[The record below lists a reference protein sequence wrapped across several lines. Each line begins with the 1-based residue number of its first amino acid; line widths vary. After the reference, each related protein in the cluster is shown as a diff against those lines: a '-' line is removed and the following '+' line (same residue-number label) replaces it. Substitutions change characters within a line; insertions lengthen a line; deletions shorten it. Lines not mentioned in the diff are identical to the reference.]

1 MRVFPSIEA
10 LAACVGEE
18 IGVSDWTEIDQ
29 DRINRFADATDDHQ
43 WIHTDVERAAR
54 ELPGGRTIAHGFLTL
69 SLLPVMAHQ
78 ISVCEGVSRA
88 LNLGL
93 GRVRFTSMVPSGSRI
108 RGRQKIQSAE
118 RRAGGTQ
125 IVNEFMIEIEG
136 LEKPACVAETI
147 WLFFP

>member
-18 IGVSDWTEIDQ
+18 IGVSDWTLIDQ
-29 DRINRFADATDDHQ
+29 DRINRFADATGDHQ

-69 SLLPVMAHQ
+69 ALLPVIANQ
-78 ISVCEGVSRA
+78 ISTCTGVSRA

-93 GRVRFTSMVPSGSRI
+93 GRVRFTNMVPSGARI

-125 IVNEFMIEIEG
+125 IINEFVIEIEG
-136 LEKPACVAETI
+136 QEKPACTAETI